1 MSRILLSTAAVVLIA
16 GATRLTSSSVPA
28 PPSADCSV
36 VGTWELSG
44 LSLDGKAVASPRQQ
58 RKIVN
63 GRHFMWISQDGRRD
77 TLPLKTFADS
87 LLYYRVSG
95 GSGTYTTSGDS
106 YVEHIDYFVDPTF
119 IGKDWKATCRTA
131 KDHWVHSYTQ
141 AGTNGSAST
150 HVVEE
155 WRRLD

>member
-16 GATRLTSSSVPA
+16 GASRLTSSSVPVA
-28 PPSADCSV
+28 ASAGCSV
-36 VGTWELSG
+36 VGTWELTG

-63 GRHFMWISQDGRRD
+63 GRHFMWISQAGRRD
-77 TLPLKTFADS
+77 TLPLRTRADS
-87 LLYYRVSG
+87 LLYYRVEG
-95 GSGTYTTSGDS
+95 GSGTYTTTGDS
-106 YVEHIDYFVDPTF
+106 YVEHIDYFVDPAF
-119 IGKDWKATCRTA
+119 IGKDWKATCRTE

-141 AGTNGSAST
+141 AGTNGAPSIN
-150 HVVEE
+150 VIEE